1 MVIIAYSL
9 NQICNIAIACKND
22 ASVAKIPNRRLTKI
36 FVAIFALAERLPT
49 SATLTMTMTM
59 TIIMTMT
66 MTSTMT
72 SAFQTSGNT
81 RWPSSAGDLYCFL
94 RIEASAFDI

>member
-1 MVIIAYSL
+1 MQLCFKTTFCRENNKY
-9 NQICNIAIACKND
+9 
-22 ASVAKIPNRRLTKI
+22 VADEI

-94 RIEASAFDI
+94 RIEASAFDV